1 MINNII
7 KVILAAGISQ
17 RYGFRNKL
25 LEKINKKTVIEQTLI
40 NLLHFESNSNN
51 IKIIL
56 GHDYQRVKNV
66 LNKYRIKIIY
76 NKYYEKG
83 LGASVSK
90 IFEYNNPYQDGIMF
104 IPADMPLISPMDY
117 KNLIKSFIA
126 YKSKKII
133 CPFYKKQIGNPLIIP
148 KRHFE
153 KLVNLNSD
161 KGAKHYLPK
170 NDFVYIPSSF
180 GTIFDV
186 DNKYHLNRARFKI
199 KKCL

>member
-66 LNKYRIKIIY
+66 LNK
-76 NKYYEKG
+76 
-83 LGASVSK
+83 
-90 IFEYNNPYQDGIMF
+90 
-104 IPADMPLISPMDY
+104 
-117 KNLIKSFIA
+117 
-126 YKSKKII
+126 
-133 CPFYKKQIGNPLIIP
+133 
-148 KRHFE
+148 
-153 KLVNLNSD
+153 
-161 KGAKHYLPK
+161 
-170 NDFVYIPSSF
+170 
-180 GTIFDV
+180 
-186 DNKYHLNRARFKI
+186 
-199 KKCL
+199 